1 MHLSGMQLVKGFK
14 KGEPTFLVA
23 LVGSVENSIEAVA
36 LPLCI
41 VQVLDIMD
49 MMSEKLPQQLPTQR
63 EVDCKIK
70 LILGAKPPA
79 MTPYRMAAS
88 ELEELRTK
96 LKEMLDVGHIRP
108 SKEPFGAHILFQKK
122 KEWTLCLFINY
133 RALNKVMV
141 KNKYLIPLTAD
152 LFDRLGQAKVV
163 TKMDLRKGYYL
174 VRITEGDESKT
185 TYVTRYWALSGWSC
199 QFGLTNAPATFC
211 TLMNKF
217 NNMSEHVEHL
227 RKVFIVLRDSDL
239 CVKREKCSF
248 TQSIVQFLGHTISHS
263 EIRMDN
269 DKVEEIRDW
278 ETPTK
283 VPDLR
288 SFLGLTNYYRRF
300 IFGYS
305 AIVAP
310 LIDLLKKI
318 REWKWSGLCNDAFEK
333 LKAAITK
340 ELILALPDFTK
351 PFEIQNDTSDFAISG
366 VLTQE
371 GHSIK
376 FERRKLNDAE
386 RRYSAHEREMTT
398 VVHCL
403 RTWRHYVLGVHFV
416 VKMDNV
422 VTTYFQSQKK
432 LTAKQA
438 CWQDFLAEF
447 DFTFEYKPGKAN
459 VVADALSRKVASA
472 AIGMQ
477 HDPVA
482 KQLLV
487 LAQQGKAKK
496 FWEENSLMYTT
507 GKRVYV
513 PRWANLRR
521 TMIKEGH
528 DIAWVG
534 HPGQKWT
541 LALLESSYY
550 LPRM

>member
-1 MHLSGMQLVKGFK
+1 
-14 KGEPTFLVA
+14 
-23 LVGSVENSIEAVA
+23 
-36 LPLCI
+36 
-41 VQVLDIMD
+41 
-49 MMSEKLPQQLPTQR
+49 
-63 EVDCKIK
+63 
-70 LILGAKPPA
+70 
-79 MTPYRMAAS
+79 
-88 ELEELRTK
+88 
-96 LKEMLDVGHIRP
+96 
-108 SKEPFGAHILFQKK
+108 
-122 KEWTLCLFINY
+122 
-133 RALNKVMV
+133 
-141 KNKYLIPLTAD
+141 
-152 LFDRLGQAKVV
+152 
-163 TKMDLRKGYYL
+163 
-174 VRITEGDESKT
+174 
-185 TYVTRYWALSGWSC
+185 
-199 QFGLTNAPATFC
+199 
-211 TLMNKF
+211 
-217 NNMSEHVEHL
+217 MSEHVEHL

-248 TQSIVQFLGHTISHS
+248 AQSIVQFLGHTISHS

-305 AIVAP
+305 AIAAP

-333 LKAAITK
+333 VKAAITK
-340 ELILALPDFTK
+340 EPILALSDFTK
-351 PFEIQNDTSDFAISG
+351 PFEIQSDTSDFAISG

-371 GHSIK
+371 GHPIK

-398 VVHCL
+398 
-403 RTWRHYVLGVHFV
+403 
-416 VKMDNV
+416 
-422 VTTYFQSQKK
+422 SQKK

-438 CWQDFLAEF
+438 HWQYFLAEF

-459 VVADALSRKVASA
+459 VVADALSRKVALA

-487 LAQQGKAKK
+487 LAQQGKVKK

-513 PRWANLRR
+513 LRWANLRR

-528 DIAWVG
+528 DTA
-534 HPGQKWT
+534 
-541 LALLESSYY
+541 
-550 LPRM
+550 